1 MNWIPSRWRLAA
13 LWLWWPTSAALSQAN
28 SPEQTTPGLHVETIA
43 ERYLPAA
50 AAEGGAARFA
60 PAEQLRIGD
69 EIFYTLRVRNVTAA
83 PISNVVVIRAIP
95 RNTRYVE
102 GSALGPAARVTV
114 SIDGGATFAAP
125 DDIEVPVSP
134 GTVRNAT
141 VDDYTHL
148 RWQLRHPLAAGAT
161 ALLRFRGVFR

>member
-1 MNWIPSRWRLAA
+1 MNLTSSRCRFVAWVLC
-13 LWLWWPTSAALSQAN
+13 LPMTSALSQSS
-28 SPEQTTPGLHVETIA
+28 SPVQTTPGLQIETIA
-43 ERYLPAA
+43 ERQLPFA
-50 AAEGGAARFA
+50 AAEGASMRFI

-83 PISNVVVIRAIP
+83 PINDVVVIRAIP

-102 GSALGPAARVTV
+102 GSAVGPAAVVSV

-125 DDIEVPVSP
+125 GVIEVPVSSAS
-134 GTVRNAT
+134 VRKAT
-141 VDDYTHL
+141 SDDYTHL
-148 RWQLRHPLAAGAT
+148 RWQLRYPLAAGAT